1 LFSDINVSEG
11 SVATY
16 ARNVEIFNNQLT
28 ANLPRSLLL
37 KKIENRLRFDR
48 IVAMSLW
55 PRSWL
60 TLCSCCCC
68 LQGRKA
74 VIIVVHADAKMGRAN
89 DMYLTLAVVLL
100 ASLSKCSFA
109 QGNA

>member
-1 LFSDINVSEG
+1 MFQKVVWQHMQEVLRF
-11 SVATY
+11 
-16 ARNVEIFNNQLT
+16 FNNQLT
-28 ANLPRSLLL
+28 ANLLRSLLL
-37 KKIENRLRFDR
+37 KKIFENRLRFDR

-60 TLCSCCCC
+60 TLYSCCCC

>member
-1 LFSDINVSEG
+1 MFQKVVWQHMQEVLRF
-11 SVATY
+11 
-16 ARNVEIFNNQLT
+16 FNNQLT

-37 KKIENRLRFDR
+37 KKNCENRLRFDR
-48 IVAMSLW
+48 TVAMSLW

-89 DMYLTLAVVLL
+89 DMYLTLVVVLL